1 MNKQAKVKAVQE
13 RERYWRYPIG
23 QKSVDVWHY
32 ITGKYKGMYKVCCST
47 YPELGGMFYEREKAL
62 QRAQHIVSYH
72 YRQLELPLDVNGVEL
87 NSSKR
92 V

>member
-1 MNKQAKVKAVQE
+1 MKKQAKVKAIPE
-13 RERYWRYPIG
+13 RERVCRYPVG
-23 QKSVDVWHY
+23 KKSVVVWYY
-32 ITGKYKGMYKVCCST
+32 IRGKYIRMYQVNCAL
-47 YPELGGMFYEREKAL
+47 YPDLGGLFFDREKAM

-72 YRQLELPLDVNGVEL
+72 NRQLELPLNVSDVEL